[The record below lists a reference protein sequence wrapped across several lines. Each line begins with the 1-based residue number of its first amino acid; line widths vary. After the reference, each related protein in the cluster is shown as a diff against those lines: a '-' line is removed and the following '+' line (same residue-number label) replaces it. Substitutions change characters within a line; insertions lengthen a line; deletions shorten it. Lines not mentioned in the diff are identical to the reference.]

1 MLCCMCAVAW
11 PLAQEQHSE
20 DNSNEDHDS
29 TDEETQETS
38 ETTSETDENHINSQ
52 EVVSE
57 TDSND
62 QTLSPES
69 PNQLLDPKLP
79 LNMNSF
85 LNNPSIAVHPQ
96 HASQVNLG
104 TVQNLEAVFD
114 SVYNSNNEG
123 QAVRRSGRNRAEHD
137 YRAMH
142 HGK

>member
-1 MLCCMCAVAW
+1 MTPFLTISV
-11 PLAQEQHSE
+11 SI
-20 DNSNEDHDS
+20 S
-29 TDEETQETS
+29 TPRIFDATIKSGSSLQRY
-38 ETTSETDENHINSQ
+38 INSQ
-52 EVVSE
+52 EVVAE
-57 TDSND
+57 TNSND

-114 SVYNSNNEG
+114 NVYNSNNEG